1 MQTARQLADI
11 VMNLKGEA
19 LNKPGSATAILET
32 EKLANADESFVR
44 QVVSQAGF
52 NGPELE
58 KMSAHVTQLLVGQ
71 VEALAD
77 DMPTVG
83 GD

>member
-11 VMNLKGEA
+11 VMNLKGES
-19 LNKPGSATAILET
+19 LNKSGSATAILET
-32 EKLANADESFVR
+32 EKLATADESFVR
-44 QVVSQAGF
+44 HIVAQAGF
-52 NGPELE
+52 TGAELD
-58 KMSAHVTQLLVGQ
+58 KMTDHVSLLLVGQ

-77 DMPTVG
+77 DMPTTG